1 MPLVSI
7 FNIVEADILENK
19 DCIFIYADNKKQAG
33 LPFTNGRFRV
43 LANAF
48 PIIVKKSGGHAPESY
63 WKDEEFIL
71 FKNELRRSL
80 EVIEKILSVGT
91 VGILC
96 RESLDHYQFSVDTI
110 SSYSKE
116 AKEHL
121 LNELS
126 SFYSRFTVKR
136 K

>member
-33 LPFTNGRFRV
+33 LPFTNGRFRR
-43 LANAF
+43 LSNAF
-48 PIIVKKSGGHAPESY
+48 PIIVKKYGGQDAGSY
-63 WKDEEFIL
+63 WKDEDFIL
-71 FKNELRRSL
+71 FKNELRSSL
-80 EVIEKILSVGT
+80 EVIEKILSTGT

-96 RESLDHYQFSVDTI
+96 RESLDHYQFSVDAI
-110 SSYSKE
+110 ASYSKE
-116 AKEHL
+116 AKEYL
-121 LNELS
+121 LNELD